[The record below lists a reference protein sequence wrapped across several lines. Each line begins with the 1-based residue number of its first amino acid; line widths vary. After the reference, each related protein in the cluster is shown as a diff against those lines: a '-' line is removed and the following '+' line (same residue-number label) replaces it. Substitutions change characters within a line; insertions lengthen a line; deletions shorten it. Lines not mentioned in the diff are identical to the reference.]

1 MNILLLFPDGYY
13 EAVPGTLGLT
23 PEETAEFRAG
33 DDGSL
38 TLDRFRTISV
48 AVMIGLVGL
57 RDAPVAG
64 HA

>member
-1 MNILLLFPDGYY
+1 MNVLLLFPGGYY

-38 TLDRFRTISV
+38 TLDRCRAIGV
-48 AVMIGLVGL
+48 AVVAGLVGL
-57 RDAPVAG
+57 RDAPPSG